1 MTETFA
7 QFLAGTTAVAFGQ
20 FKLKSGLESDIFFNF
35 GNVASGRELEAL
47 GRHFARFIV
56 ERSLH
61 NVDALFGP
69 AYKGIPIAV
78 STSIALWRDHRVD
91 LPVAYNRK
99 SEKKHGEG
107 GNFIGKD
114 LTKVSTVLA
123 IDDVITDG
131 LTKYETIEML
141 RIFPRLKISKFVIGV
156 DRQDADQMG
165 RPWLQKFVADTGI
178 DVVAMT
184 TKDEVMKFKP
194 VTCDPRGVKLA

>member
-1 MTETFA
+1 MTENFA
-7 QFLAGTTAVAFGQ
+7 QFLAGTRAVAFGQ
-20 FKLKSGLESDIFFNF
+20 FKLKSGIESDIFFNF
-35 GNVASGRELEAL
+35 GNIASGRELDSL
-47 GRHFARFIV
+47 GRYFANFVI
-56 ERSLH
+56 ERNLC

-69 AYKGIPIAV
+69 AYKGISLAV

-99 SEKKHGEG
+99 FEKMHGEG
-107 GNFIGKD
+107 GDFIGKD
-114 LTKVSTVLA
+114 LTKVSTVLV

-141 RIFPRLKISKFVIGV
+141 RQFPGLKISKFVIGV
-156 DRQDADQMG
+156 DRQDVDQMG

-184 TKDEVMKFKP
+184 TKEEVMKFKP
-194 VTCDPRGVKLA
+194 GTARAPA